1 MSRQLLNVKT
11 FQTDV
16 IVFISD
22 VTLTDTFSVSE
33 SDTDNIT
40 QR

>member
-1 MSRQLLNVKT
+1 MPVVNVKT
-11 FQTDV
+11 FQTNV
-16 IVFISD
+16 IVFICD

-40 QR
+40 LEIK